1 MKYKVTSDKLRWPA
15 GTIVDADE
23 LAGSNIGV
31 LINASHLVE
40 VDDTPE
46 PEPQEETLEEQ

>member
-1 MKYKVTSDKLRWPA
+1 MKYKVNSDLLRWPT
-15 GTIVDADE
+15 GTIVNADD

-31 LINASHLVE
+31 LINAGHLVK

-46 PEPQEETLEEQ
+46 PEPQEETLEEL